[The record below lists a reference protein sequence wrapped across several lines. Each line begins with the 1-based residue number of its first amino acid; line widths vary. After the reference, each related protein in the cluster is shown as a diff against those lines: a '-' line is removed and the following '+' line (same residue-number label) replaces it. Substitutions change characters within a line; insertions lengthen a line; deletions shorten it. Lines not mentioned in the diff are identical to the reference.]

1 MHQTTRILSH
11 ASEAGDLSQWFY
23 CTHSVVQAY
32 ATKAGLAYKLPT
44 FRGQWTLQSNQGSQV
59 LGRAY
64 CDRVDFATSEP
75 STAIGQFVGRC
86 QSSRLPISRTCNA
99 RGMYLN
105 IFCLTGS
112 VITSFNE
119 IFNDLPVCKREQTII
134 CLIKY
139 TYLLLTRKS
148 QLSQGNALK

>member
-11 ASEAGDLSQWFY
+11 ALEAGDLGQWFY

-119 IFNDLPVCKREQTII
+119 IFKSLPV
-134 CLIKY
+134 
-139 TYLLLTRKS
+139 
-148 QLSQGNALK
+148 

>member
-1 MHQTTRILSH
+1 MFWGDKKNRSAYVIQEWSLSY
-11 ASEAGDLSQWFY
+11 APEAGDLSQWFY

-44 FRGQWTLQSNQGSQV
+44 FRGQWTLQSNQGSQI

-75 STAIGQFVGRC
+75 STTIGQFMGRC

-99 RGMYLN
+99 RGVYLN
-105 IFCLTGS
+105 MFCRTG
-112 VITSFNE
+112 
-119 IFNDLPVCKREQTII
+119 
-134 CLIKY
+134 
-139 TYLLLTRKS
+139 
-148 QLSQGNALK
+148 

>member
-11 ASEAGDLSQWFY
+11 APEAGDLGQWFY

-44 FRGQWTLQSNQGSQV
+44 FRGQWTLQSNQGSQI

-75 STAIGQFVGRC
+75 STAIGQFMGRC
-86 QSSRLPISRTCNA
+86 QSPRLPISRTCNA
-99 RGMYLN
+99 RGMYFTSDVFRPFFNLSTMSDD
-105 IFCLTGS
+105 FYP
-112 VITSFNE
+112 ITSNIWGLFC
-119 IFNDLPVCKREQTII
+119 PPPP
-134 CLIKY
+134 
-139 TYLLLTRKS
+139 TYPNPK
-148 QLSQGNALK
+148 